1 MRAFAKCCVDYAGPF
16 TTKITR
22 RVSAKRYLSLFTCS
36 ATRVVHLEMACSLST
51 KYFLNAF
58 SRIVAT
64 RGRPEEVTSDNGT
77 NFVGADRELR
87 ELVLAMDQ
95 EQIADND
102 SSGRIRW
109 NWNPPLGSHF
119 GGVFESQVKVAKKT
133 LKAVVGNAG
142 LTDDE
147 LQTAIKEVEAL
158 MNSRPLTY
166 EGADP
171 RDEPLLTPNHFLVGQ
186 LGGQLAPQV
195 TDDIA
200 FNPRNRWRLIQ
211 NLVKVFWKRWREE
224 FLSTLNPRKKWREGK
239 DNLKVGDVVLVVD
252 QNSPRVQWRL
262 GRVEEVFPG
271 LDGQVRVVQVSTK
284 GQKLIRRIT
293 RLCPLNVAGQ
303 AEYAT

>member
-1 MRAFAKCCVDYAGPF
+1 MAPLPKSRLGTTMRAFAKCCVDYAGPF

-22 RVSAKRYLSLFTCS
+22 RVSAKRYLCLFTCS
-36 ATRVVHLEMACSLST
+36 ATREVHLEMACSLST
-51 KYFLNAF
+51 TDFLNAS
-58 SRIVAT
+58 SRMVAT
-64 RGRPEEVTSDNGT
+64 SGRLEEVTSDNET

-95 EQIADND
+95 EQVADNAASD
-102 SSGRIRW
+102 GIRW

-119 GGVFESQVKVAKKT
+119 GGVFESLIKVAKET
-133 LKAVVGNAG
+133 LKAIVGNAG

-158 MNSRPLTY
+158 MY
-166 EGADP
+166 EGVDP
-171 RDEPLLTPNHFLVGQ
+171 RDEPVLTPNHFLVGQ

-200 FNPRNRWRLIQ
+200 FNTRNRWRLIQ
-211 NLVKVFWKRWREE
+211 NLVKLFWKRWREQ
-224 FLSTLNPRKKWREGK
+224 FLSTLNTRKKWRKAK

-252 QNSPRVQWRL
+252 QNPPRGQWRM

-271 LDGQVRVVQVSTK
+271 QDEQVRVVQVSTK
-284 GQKLIRRIT
+284 DRNLSAR
-293 RLCPLNVAGQ
+293 
-303 AEYAT
+303 